1 MLVRKVETLCVDG
14 CQLSALTLLTA
25 APHRTNGMKDH
36 FGRKLSGGRG
46 DGGSGGAALW
56 VSLPEFVENGRSA
69 MSFAQADAYNMAKL
83 CSGTVT
89 ASDALAQSDKN
100 AWLTSLKTTIGS
112 GVSDTTTCGQIENC
126 DDANATTCKITV
138 YWDDTRAGGSNAR
151 SLSVEAQI

>member
-1 MLVRKVETLCVDG
+1 MVRRSHPIASPRHARGVGMIEVLVSVMVLAVG
-14 CQLSALTLLTA
+14 LLGIAAMQSMALRGGQGSMESTQAVMATNSILEA
-25 APHRTNGMKDH
+25 IRANRT
-36 FGRKLSGGRG
+36 
-46 DGGSGGAALW
+46 
-56 VSLPEFVENGRSA
+56 
-69 MSFAQADAYNMAKL
+69 QADAYNMAKL